1 MVARPE
7 LRITSYRDTAAAL
20 RRQAGELRSDQQ
32 PTIKQ
37 LLALA
42 DGWDRLADGVE
53 KEKFKTRSAGES
65 AAQLTRWLTL
75 GRTELGRELS

>member
-32 PTIKQ
+32 AAVKQ
-37 LLALA
+37 LLGLA
-42 DGWDRLADGVE
+42 DGWDRLAASVE
-53 KEKFKTRSAGES
+53 KEQFR
-65 AAQLTRWLTL
+65 
-75 GRTELGRELS
+75 

>member
-42 DGWDRLADGVE
+42 DGWDRLADAVE
-53 KEKFKTRSAGES
+53 KGEV
-65 AAQLTRWLTL
+65 
-75 GRTELGRELS
+75 